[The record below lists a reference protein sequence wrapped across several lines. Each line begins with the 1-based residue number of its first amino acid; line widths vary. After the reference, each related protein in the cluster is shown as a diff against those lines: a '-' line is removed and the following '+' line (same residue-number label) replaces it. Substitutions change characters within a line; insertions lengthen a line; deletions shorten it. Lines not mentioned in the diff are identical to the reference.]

1 MPLSVVVS
9 TPDNA
14 ALGTPEKLEPP
25 KLGRETLPR
34 PMAAEVDYAGE
45 GDGEKWEKFEVV
57 HHTAQKSEQL
67 TDDARLSLSRVPG

>member
-1 MPLSVVVS
+1 
-9 TPDNA
+9 
-14 ALGTPEKLEPP
+14 
-25 KLGRETLPR
+25 
-34 PMAAEVDYAGE
+34 MAAEVDYAGE